1 MQSRLASLLV
11 AVSVGV
17 TAVAAVLAAFGPPVG
32 LVLALLCVVSI
43 AAWLRAGERP
53 AAEGLLALYLAVVP
67 LVLVLETLRFA
78 DGWVAGFAALVAA
91 GSVGPGLTDTL
102 WFLVFVCAPVSVV
115 ALGGFALA
123 IRHPLGWLM
132 AWWAAL
138 WAIAE
143 ALLQVALAG
152 AGGWSALDAAG
163 LVVAAVLVAVG
174 ALLLQRLVAGTAQ
187 PRPAPVPPDPRRRR
201 LWAVLFVALALVYA
215 ATLYVEAGLLVV
227 GVIIGSMMGGLIGWW
242 HTTALRPADPAR
254 LLPLLLLMLAFFYLH
269 VGEETL
275 TGFHQAIAAL
285 TGKPWPEDRFLLVI
299 ALAGPAVWFFAAWS
313 LWKGQAAGNFLL
325 WFLIV
330 GMILGEPAH
339 VLIFPVVVM
348 IEHGGGYAYFS
359 GMYSAL
365 FPMIPAILALVEIL
379 RTRRVSA

>member
-1 MQSRLASLLV
+1 MHSRFASLLF
-11 AVSVGV
+11 AICLSV
-17 TAVAAVLAAFGPPVG
+17 TATAAALAAFGAPVG
-32 LVLALLCVVSI
+32 FILAVLCLI
-43 AAWLRAGERP
+43 ATLAWLWAGEVP
-53 AAEGLLALYLAVVP
+53 EAEGLLSLYLALVP
-67 LVLVLETLRFA
+67 LVLLLQTLRYGG
-78 DGWVAGFAALVAA
+78 GWVAGFGPLVAT
-91 GSVGPGLTDTL
+91 GSVGPGLTDAL
-102 WFLVFVCAPVSVV
+102 WFLVFVCAPVSAA

-123 IRHPLGWLM
+123 VRHPLGWLM

-163 LVVAAVLVAVG
+163 LVVAAALVVVG
-174 ALLLQRLVAGTAQ
+174 ALLLQRLGAGKAR
-187 PRPAPVPPDPRRRR
+187 PRPEPALPDPRRRR

-242 HTTALRPADPAR
+242 HTTSLRPADPAR
-254 LLPLLLLMLAFFYLH
+254 LLPLLLLMLAFFYVH

-275 TGFHQAIAAL
+275 TGFNQAIAAL
-285 TGKPWPEDRFLLVI
+285 TGNPWPEDRFLLII
-299 ALAGPAVWFFAAWS
+299 ALAGPVVWFFAAWS

-365 FPMIPAILALVEIL
+365 VPMIPAILALAEIL
-379 RTRRVSA
+379 RTRRKTA